1 MSSSSSPQ
9 THQSKSAEQHKIP
22 ESRTPIRETSD
33 PPTDTK
39 PAGVQEK
46 PAEVETVLA
55 GDLEESKSPVQE
67 TLSEPV
73 KEGAEGEEEE
83 EGECGF
89 CLFMKGGGCIET
101 FIDWEKCVEDG
112 EKNKEDI
119 VEKCFQATA
128 ALKMCMEAHSDYYA
142 PLLQAEKAAE
152 EKAAKH
158 LEEEKERSNNQGGG
172 GEGLGNKEK

>member
-1 MSSSSSPQ
+1 MSSLNSPQ
-9 THQSKSAEQHKIP
+9 THQSKSAQQHKIT
-22 ESRTPIRETSD
+22 ESKTPIRETSD

-39 PAGVQEK
+39 TEGVQEK
-46 PAEVETVLA
+46 PAGVETLSA
-55 GDLEESKSPVQE
+55 SDAEESKSPVQE

-73 KEGAEGEEEE
+73 KEGAEGEEQE

-101 FIDWEKCVEDG
+101 FIDWEKCVEEG

-128 ALKMCMEAHSDYYA
+128 ALKKCMEAHSDYYA
-142 PLLQAEKAAE
+142 PLLRAEKAAE
-152 EKAAKH
+152 EEAAKQ
-158 LEEEKERSNNQGGG
+158 LEEEKERSNNQG
-172 GEGLGNKEK
+172 